1 MLKPTVVGIS
11 IALISFLGWL
21 FSPFLINC
29 SEAWLPTVWQAI
41 FITTLQQSRL
51 AAIPTIPTD
60 LILDAIQHRFLHGSM
75 SALADG
81 FGWEGGSSTKP
92 GIELTLSH
100 PQCRVSLHRHLRN
113 WGMSAAAMTK
123 LINAAQWSCLHSSPS
138 N

>member
-51 AAIPTIPTD
+51 AAIPHHPYRPYLGRHSAPFSAWLDVCPSRWIWLGRRQQHKARHRADPVPPPVPCVPTPSPQELGHESCSD
-60 LILDAIQHRFLHGSM
+60 DQADKCCSMELPPFL
-75 SALADG
+75 A
-81 FGWEGGSSTKP
+81 F
-92 GIELTLSH
+92 
-100 PQCRVSLHRHLRN
+100 
-113 WGMSAAAMTK
+113 
-123 LINAAQWSCLHSSPS
+123 
-138 N
+138 